1 MKLLIVGSGGREH
14 ALAWK
19 CAQSADAVFVTS
31 ANDAMNSDTIT
42 AINLPTDEA
51 TVQWA
56 KDNAVDL
63 IVIGGEEPLAR
74 GLADACQQNDLLCL
88 GPTQDGA
95 RLESSK
101 IWMKKLCTRYHIPTA
116 PWCVCHD
123 EAAAHQCI
131 TQDSA
136 MRVLKKDGL
145 AAGKG
150 VVVAHDEESALHHA
164 SHHFAHHDEPL
175 LIEQR
180 LDGRELSVF
189 ALLDGHNSLWLGA
202 AQDYKRARDG
212 DQGDNTGGMGA
223 VSHDALV
230 SDTLRAHIQKHF
242 IDRLLHAMQEENID
256 YKGVLFAGLM
266 VRDDEAHLLE
276 YNVRFGDPECQT
288 LMMRLQANL
297 CQLLHAAAS
306 GSLSSVSS
314 PQWRGASVN
323 VVWAAQ
329 GYPHAPHKGGTLTGL
344 ENAAATDNVML
355 FHAATKIQNGKTIA
369 TGGRVLHVSACGD
382 NLHDARSQC
391 YDAVQKINFPKGFH
405 RKDIGN

>member
-42 AINLPTDEA
+42 AINVPTDEA

-56 KDNAVDL
+56 KDNAIDL

-101 IWMKKLCTRYHIPTA
+101 IWMKKLCARYHIPTA
-116 PWCVCHD
+116 PWRVCDD

-131 TQDSA
+131 TQNSA

-189 ALLDGHNSLWLGA
+189 ALLDGAIRCGWGQPKTTSAPMMAIKVTTPA
-202 AQDYKRARDG
+202 AWER
-212 DQGDNTGGMGA
+212 
-223 VSHDALV
+223 S
-230 SDTLRAHIQKHF
+230 
-242 IDRLLHAMQEENID
+242 
-256 YKGVLFAGLM
+256 
-266 VRDDEAHLLE
+266 
-276 YNVRFGDPECQT
+276 
-288 LMMRLQANL
+288 LMMNWSATP
-297 CQLLHAAAS
+297 CGHTFKSTLLTACCM
-306 GSLSSVSS
+306 
-314 PQWRGASVN
+314 PC
-323 VVWAAQ
+323 
-329 GYPHAPHKGGTLTGL
+329 KKKTLT
-344 ENAAATDNVML
+344 
-355 FHAATKIQNGKTIA
+355 TK
-369 TGGRVLHVSACGD
+369 ACF
-382 NLHDARSQC
+382 LPA
-391 YDAVQKINFPKGFH
+391 
-405 RKDIGN
+405 